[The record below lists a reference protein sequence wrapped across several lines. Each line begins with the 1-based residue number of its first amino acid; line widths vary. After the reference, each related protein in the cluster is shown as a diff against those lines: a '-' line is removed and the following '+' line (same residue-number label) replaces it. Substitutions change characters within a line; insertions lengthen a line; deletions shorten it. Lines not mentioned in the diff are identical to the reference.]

1 MCCVAH
7 GVGKLNNEST
17 AADITVDIGEVV
29 VPEDPDDPTLV
40 GEISDRRVLAVAAV
54 LFAVCAGFIA
64 YGFLGAA

>member
-1 MCCVAH
+1 M
-7 GVGKLNNEST
+7 NNEST

-54 LFAVCAGFIA
+54 LFAVCAGFIV